1 MTPTPPEDRGES
13 PVLYGPRRRRSLGTR
28 RQRAVAGVVIVGAL
42 AFLFVRGLTNAMDY
56 YLTVNQAVAQ
66 RAQLAGKDFRIQGTV
81 MPGLSQVG
89 TLLHFSITSGHVDA
103 EVVST
108 GSPPQLF
115 RVGMPVV
122 LDGHWQGDVFSSF
135 QIMVQHGSKYVEAHP
150 AGGTVSV
157 GASRSHRS

>member
-1 MTPTPPEDRGES
+1 MTPTRPDDGGES
-13 PVLYGPRRRRSLGTR
+13 PVLYGPRPRRSLGTR

-135 QIMVQHGSKYVEAHP
+135 QIMVQHGSTYVEAHP
-150 AGGTVSV
+150 AGGTVSAS
-157 GASRSHRS
+157 ASRSHRS